1 MKREQIE
8 ALILSISP
16 DTDVHLFSKQDLR
29 DVLAHEIEHLK
40 VQRDRYRDG
49 LNRAAILIAT
59 TPEARDKL
67 TPELLSTLNHRR

>member
-1 MKREQIE
+1 MKR
-8 ALILSISP
+8 
-16 DTDVHLFSKQDLR
+16 
-29 DVLAHEIEHLK
+29 EHLK

-67 TPELLSTLNHRR
+67 TPELLSILNHRR